1 MSPTTARL
9 PCSPVSALRDVA
21 DTAGAGAAGGHT
33 VLVIPAWY
41 PTREDPVAG
50 TFIRDHARSA
60 ARYGH
65 RMVVLVDEGPRNGI
79 RAPVVFAEDPP
90 ENPRVIRFAYRLAAL
105 RVAGV
110 LAVLKAARKL
120 AREGTPV
127 DMLHAHVHRMGWI
140 AVLAGALL
148 RRPVVISEHSSEWP
162 RRLMA
167 SARLRRAKFALE
179 HAALVCPVNHR
190 LQEAIESYGVRARFR
205 IVPNTVD
212 ASVFRPAA
220 APDRHDGVRLITVS
234 RHVEVK
240 GLDVLLRAFAEV
252 AAGTPEATLELVGDG
267 PLTPSLR
274 ELAVELGIS
283 GRVEFSGPARPP
295 EIAERLRASD
305 VFVLSSHSENMPL
318 AALEALCCGLP
329 VAATDVGGVP
339 EAVGEDGALAPPG
352 DPAALADAIRRV
364 VGRLDAYDAADIAS
378 RAAGRFSFE
387 AVGAQWDEIY
397 RSLARR

>member
-1 MSPTTARL
+1 LPAAAEGAR
-9 PCSPVSALRDVA
+9 A
-21 DTAGAGAAGGHT
+21 TKT

-41 PTREDPVAG
+41 PTEREPLSGPFV
-50 TFIRDHARSA
+50 RDHTRA
-60 ARYGH
+60 AAAYGH
-65 RMVVLVDEGPRNGI
+65 RMVVLVDEGPSERVRGFVRLEENRDGPLRLFHLTYHPKAI
-79 RAPVVFAEDPP
+79 RLAGV
-90 ENPRVIRFAYRLAAL
+90 LAAL
-105 RVAGV
+105 RVARR
-110 LAVLKAARKL
+110 LR
-120 AREGTPV
+120 REGTPV
-127 DMLHAHVHRMGWI
+127 DLLHAHIHRMGWV
-140 AVLAGALL
+140 AVLVGAVL
-148 RRPVVISEHSSEWP
+148 RRPAVITENSSEWP
-162 RRLMA
+162 RRLMD

-179 HAALVCPVNHR
+179 HAALVCPVNRR

-212 ASVFRPAA
+212 AEVFQPAA
-220 APDRHDGVRLITVS
+220 ARERHDGVRLITVS

-252 AAGTPEATLELVGDG
+252 AATTPETTLELVGDG

-283 GRVEFSGPARPP
+283 ERVEFSGPARPP

-352 DPAALADAIRRV
+352 DPAALAEAIRTV
-364 VGRLDAYDAADIAS
+364 LGRLGEYDRADIAR